1 LLDFRLSLPEDWTRD
16 EPRRQECHVP
26 PEVRYQ
32 TRHEQCLE
40 MLDAWGEQVSHD
52 WVSGDDEFGRPTRF
66 RHDLRERGER
76 YVLGGALHPHDSRPG
91 GAVARVLRAWTTAQ
105 GPLAIGDAVAP
116 IMPRRCVDSLDGTR
130 R

>member
-1 LLDFRLSLPEDWTRD
+1 
-16 EPRRQECHVP
+16 VP

-52 WVSGDDEFGRPTRF
+52 WVSGDDEFGRHTRF

-76 YVLGGALHPHDSRPG
+76 YVLGVPCTTTIRDLEASLPEYSGRWA
-91 GAVARVLRAWTTAQ
+91 TAQ
-105 GPLAIGDAVAP
+105 GPVAIGDAVAP